1 MNLRYSVVVA
11 RAFTLIEL
19 LVVIA
24 IIGLLSSVILS
35 SLNTARTKAQY
46 AAARSSM
53 RNIISAMTIA
63 RGEQNKTLIQITGSG
78 CTRCIATC
86 SSVDLRDTTST
97 CYTTWVSALTKV
109 ETATGGIVNGISKET
124 RDPWGSP
131 YLLDE
136 NEGEQFATPCRIDI
150 ITTAGPDGLYA
161 TSDDLTI
168 SIPFSLNACG
178 G

>member
-1 MNLRYSVVVA
+1 MRSYFTA
-11 RAFTLIEL
+11 HPRGFTLIEL
-19 LVVIA
+19 LVVIS

-35 SLNTARTKAQY
+35 SLNTARQKAQY
-46 AAARSSM
+46 GAAKASM

-63 RGEQNKTLIQITGSG
+63 RGEQSKTLIQITGSG
-78 CTRCIATC
+78 CTRCNVACTG
-86 SSVDLRDTTST
+86 SDLRNTTNA
-97 CYTTWVSALTKV
+97 CYTTWVTALTRI
-109 ETATGGIVNGISKET
+109 ETATGGVVNGISKET

-136 NEGEQFATPCRIDI
+136 NEGEQALTPCRIDI

-168 SIPFSLNACG
+168 SIPYSLNVCG

>member
-1 MNLRYSVVVA
+1 MLPRRRTYSM

-35 SLNTARTKAQY
+35 SLNSARSKAQY
-46 AAARSSM
+46 AAARASM
-53 RNIISAMTIA
+53 RNIISAVVIA
-63 RGEQNKTLIQITGSG
+63 RGEQNKTLLQITGSG
-78 CTRCIATC
+78 CTRCNAAC
-86 SSVDLRDTTST
+86 SSVDLRNTTSA
-97 CYTTWVSALTKV
+97 CYTTWVSAITNV
-109 ETATGGIVNGISKET
+109 ETATSGVVRGISKET

-136 NEGEQFATPCRIDI
+136 NEGEQVGTPCRIDI
-150 ITTAGPDGLYA
+150 ITTAGPDGVYPSA
-161 TSDDLTI
+161 DDLTI
-168 SIPFSLNACG
+168 SMPFSLALCG